1 MITVVENKQ
10 TEVNFPA
17 LYKFVGN
24 GACQGKTFIV
34 MFTSCK
40 QGVVVHVD
48 KNYTGG
54 RKVGHVDDTLISCED
69 TDTWKKFTGK
79 ITLQN

>member
-1 MITVVENKQ
+1 MITVVENSQ
-10 TEVNFPA
+10 MEVNFPS

-34 MFTSCK
+34 MFTGPK

-48 KNYTGG
+48 KNYTGE
-54 RKVGHVDDTLISCED
+54 RKVGHVDSAWISCEYE
-69 TDTWKKFTGK
+69 DTWKKFTGK